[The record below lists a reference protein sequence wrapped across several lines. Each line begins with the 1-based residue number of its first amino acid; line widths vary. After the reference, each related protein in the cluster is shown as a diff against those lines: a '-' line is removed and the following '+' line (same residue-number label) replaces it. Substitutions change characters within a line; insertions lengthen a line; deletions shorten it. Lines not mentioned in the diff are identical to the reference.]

1 MDNVGALLGGFAL
14 LGIVVDGLLRKVEK
28 AARKF
33 PWCRTCDRN
42 MINSALPKVLP
53 TEIIQYLDKYQLPAV
68 VASRFVCPKGHYH
81 LWFIPRL
88 GNTERAFF
96 LKEER

>member
-1 MDNVGALLGGFAL
+1 MDNVGALLSGLAL

-28 AARKF
+28 SARKL
-33 PWCRTCDRN
+33 PWCRKCGRN
-42 MINSALPKVLP
+42 MISSALPQDLP
-53 TEIIQYLDKYQLPAV
+53 TEILQYLHKYKLPAA
-68 VASRFVCPKGHYH
+68 VASRFVCPKGDYR

-96 LKEER
+96 LKE